1 MIGISCTA
9 FSAENPQAVLD
20 KIVGKFDLWEIF
32 SEADNSISNHFD
44 EFAELL
50 PSYDISYSVHA
61 PICDINL
68 ASIYDSIREASL
80 KETIATIEAASRL
93 DIDRVTVHPGLSS
106 MSVRG
111 IEGRYI
117 AKARESM
124 VELEKASGEF
134 GVHVAI
140 ENMPEMYFFLGRTAS
155 ELSDIVEGMDLD
167 ICFDI
172 GHANTTGQIDAMI
185 ETFGDGIFNVHIHD
199 NKGVNDEHLTIGA
212 GRIDFVKVLSKMDS
226 YRGNYVI
233 EARSLES
240 AIESQSFLES
250 LLN

>member
-1 MIGISCTA
+1 MIGVSCTA
-9 FSAENPQAVLD
+9 FSSQKPEDVLD
-20 KIVGKFDLWEIF
+20 SIVGKFDLWEIF
-32 SEADNSISNHFD
+32 SEADNSISSHYD

-61 PICDINL
+61 PICDINI

-80 KETIATIEAASRL
+80 KETVSTIEAASKL

-111 IEGRYI
+111 IEDRYI

-124 VELEKASGEF
+124 IELEKASAEY

-155 ELSDIVEGMDLD
+155 ELSSIVEGMDLD

-172 GHANTTGQIDAMI
+172 GHANTTGQIDEMI
-185 ETFGDGIFNVHIHD
+185 DTFGDGIFNVHIHD
-199 NKGVNDEHLTIGA
+199 NKGTNDEHLTLGS
-212 GRIDFVKVLSKMDS
+212 GRIDFERVLSRMDF
-226 YRGNYVI
+226 YRGNYII

-240 AIESQSFLES
+240 ALESQFFLDS
-250 LLN
+250 LLS